1 MRIVERAREVVEK
14 EIEALKKARDNIGEE
29 FEKAVL
35 LLKDVKGKVVVT
47 GMGKSGI
54 IARKIAST
62 LSSTG
67 TPAVFLHPGEG
78 GHGDVGVVSKGDVLI
93 AISNSGETE
102 ELLRILPS
110 IKSMG
115 VPVISITRARDSS
128 LGKLSDI
135 VLETGVEE
143 EACRLNLIPTS
154 STTATLAI
162 GDAIAICLFELKGLT
177 ERDFA
182 FYHPSGS
189 LGKRLLLKVSDIMH
203 TGDEIPMVK
212 LGTPMREVIMEMTQ
226 KGLGVTGVED
236 ENGRLVGVVTDG
248 DLRRALNRGSP
259 RLLEEPVDEYMTKNP
274 KKVKKDM
281 LVVSALR
288 TMEDFKITSLFV
300 YDDDPQRVVGIVHIH
315 DILREGIR

>member
-1 MRIVERAREVVEK
+1 MRIAERAKEVVEK
-14 EIEALKKARDNIGEE
+14 EMEALKRARDRIGEE

-35 LLKDVKGKVVVT
+35 LLKDIEGKVVVT

-78 GHGDVGVVSKGDVLI
+78 GHGDVGVVSKGDALI

-102 ELLRILPS
+102 ELLRILPP

-115 VPVISITRARDSS
+115 IPIISITRTRNSS
-128 LGKLSDI
+128 LGRLSDI

-177 ERDFA
+177 DRDFA

-203 TGDEIPMVK
+203 TGEEIPMVRI
-212 LGTPMREVIMEMTQ
+212 GTPMREVIIEMTK

-236 ENGRLVGVVTDG
+236 DDGRLVGVVTDG

-259 RLLEEPVDEYMTKNP
+259 KLLDEPVDEYMTKNP

>member
-1 MRIVERAREVVEK
+1 MRIAERAKEVVEK
-14 EIEALKKARDNIGEE
+14 EMEALKRARDRIGEE

-35 LLKDVKGKVVVT
+35 LLKDIEGKVVVT

-78 GHGDVGVVSKGDVLI
+78 GHGDVGVVSKGDALI

-102 ELLRILPS
+102 ELLRILPP

-115 VPVISITRARDSS
+115 IPIISITRTRNSS
-128 LGKLSDI
+128 LGRLSDI

-177 ERDFA
+177 DRDFA

-203 TGDEIPMVK
+203 TGEEIPMVRI
-212 LGTPMREVIMEMTQ
+212 GTPMREVIIEMTK

-236 ENGRLVGVVTDG
+236 DDGRLVGVVTDG

-259 RLLEEPVDEYMTKNP
+259 KLLDEPVNEYMTKNP

>member
-1 MRIVERAREVVEK
+1 MRIVERAREVVGK
-14 EIEALKKARDNIGEE
+14 EIEALERARDRIGEE
-29 FEKAVL
+29 FERAVL

-115 VPVISITRARDSS
+115 VPVISITKTRSSS
-128 LGKLSDI
+128 LGRLSDI

-203 TGDEIPMVK
+203 TGEEIPMVK
-212 LGTPMREVIMEMTQ
+212 VGTPMREVIIEMTR

-236 ENGRLVGVVTDG
+236 EYGRLVGVVTDG

-259 RLLEEPVDEYMTKNP
+259 RLLDEPVDEYMTKNP
-274 KKVKKDM
+274 KKVNKDM

-300 YDDDPQRVVGIVHIH
+300 YDDDPQKAVGIVHIH